1 MKMKLKKDYWV
12 AILCKICVIMTEL
25 LITVFINRGLGIET
39 KGEYAYIIKIV
50 EVLYVLLSFGIGQAY
65 STFKRLRG
73 DDIKGVFVSLGLIHG
88 VLIVVFGSVYSAIF
102 KPDYGF
108 VIMMLTA
115 IAVIK
120 LIISMIA
127 VIEKSITRNI
137 LQALINVLYLVA
149 LAVLYFLHLTNL
161 NSVIMCYA
169 LSDIVRIIILMI
181 IYQMKPSMKKC
192 NFDLLKAIYKMG
204 FVTMLVML
212 LISLNYSVDTIMLK
226 KLSTSYCVGIYSIGA
241 SLANI
246 FLLIP
251 DAFKEVLFGDSTK
264 KDFSK
269 STAFSAIK
277 VSLLISIVALI
288 GFFVFGKMFI
298 TILYGVEYLPS
309 YYVTLILFAGCFSL
323 IIFKILQPVY
333 ISHGKQTKALFFLS
347 CSAITNIIVN
357 WIVIPKYN
365 EIGAAIASVLSYT
378 VCGLLFFYD
387 YLKNGLGDKK

>member
-1 MKMKLKKDYWV
+1 MKLKKDYWV

-65 STFKRLRG
+65 STFKRMRG

-88 VLIVVFGSVYSAIF
+88 VLIVVFGSVYSVIF

-115 IAVIK
+115 IAVMK
-120 LIISMIA
+120 FIISMIA
-127 VIEKSITRNI
+127 VIERSITRNI
-137 LQALINVLYLVA
+137 LQALINILYLVA
-149 LAVLYFLHLTNL
+149 LAALYFLHLTNL

-169 LSDIVRIIILMI
+169 LSDIVRIIVLMI
-181 IYQMKPSMKKC
+181 IYQMKPSIKKC

-212 LISLNYSVDTIMLK
+212 LINLNYSVDTIMLK
-226 KLSTSYCVGIYSIGA
+226 KLSTSYCVGIYSVGA
-241 SLANI
+241 SLANM

-277 VSLLISIVALI
+277 VSLLISVVALI
-288 GFFVFGKMFI
+288 GFFVFGKIFI

-347 CSAITNIIVN
+347 CSAIINIIVN

-365 EIGAAIASVLSYT
+365 ELGAAMASVLSYT

>member
-1 MKMKLKKDYWV
+1 MKLKKDYWV

-169 LSDIVRIIILMI
+169 LSDIVRITILMI

>member
-1 MKMKLKKDYWV
+1 MKLKKDYWV